1 MTIGNAG
8 IALICDDN
16 YLEYCVFL
24 IDTLVRKNSD
34 LPQIYVLTDNIDPD
48 RFVSRMS
55 KFPKVIQ
62 VNLDLD
68 LIRSLGAVHQGH
80 VAISTY
86 GKLLLGDLLP
96 PHVSKC
102 IYLDIDIYISGS
114 LNPLLNFQLNR
125 PIAGTQF
132 ANGESR
138 LLFGSDNHTY
148 FSAGVLIADLN
159 FWRSQEV
166 SNGLIQTLN
175 RFPKMRYQDADILNI
190 YFKDNWQPLP
200 ISFNYMADVALNAH
214 LYDSKI
220 EPLIVHFPGKNKP
233 WTSKGHTYWHRVW
246 RSEFNEF
253 ADFKLKRIVADTKVN
268 RFLSLLGQTNLG
280 RVLKL
285 LISRKMKDKYLN
297 YQERFKD

>member
-1 MTIGNAG
+1 MRLENTG

-24 IDTLVRKNSD
+24 IDTLIRKNSD
-34 LPQIYVLTDNIDPD
+34 LPQIYVLTDNIDSD
-48 RFVSRMS
+48 HFAYKMS
-55 KFPKVIQ
+55 KFPNVTQ

-68 LIRSLGAVHQGH
+68 LIRSLGAVPQGH

-86 GKLLLGDLLP
+86 GKLLIGDLLP
-96 PHVSKC
+96 SHLSKC
-102 IYLDIDIYISGS
+102 VYLDVDIYISGS
-114 LNPLLNFQLNR
+114 IKPLLDFCLNR

-132 ANGESR
+132 ANGEGR

-159 FWRSQEV
+159 YWRSKEV

-175 RFPKMRYQDADILNI
+175 RFPKLRYQDADVLNI

-200 ISFNYMADVALNAH
+200 IAFNYMADVALNAH

-220 EPLIVHFPGKNKP
+220 KPLVVHFPGKNKP

-253 ADFKLKRIVADTKVN
+253 GDFKLKRIAADSQVN
-268 RFLSLLGQTNLG
+268 GFLVSLGKTNLG
-280 RVLKL
+280 KILKL
-285 LISRKMKDKYLN
+285 LISRKLKDKYLR